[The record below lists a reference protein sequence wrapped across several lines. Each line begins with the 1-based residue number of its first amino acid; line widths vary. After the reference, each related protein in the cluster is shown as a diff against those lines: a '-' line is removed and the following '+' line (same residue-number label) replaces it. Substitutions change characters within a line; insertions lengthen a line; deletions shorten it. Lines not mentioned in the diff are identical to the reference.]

1 MGEGAKLGQNGLKM
15 PHDEC
20 RDVDR
25 DSQFLSIFVQDGIQ
39 IVFCIEMSRSPSL
52 IASVPA
58 GVVDT
63 ALDHNDDSQ
72 VGFKKPP

>member
-1 MGEGAKLGQNGLKM
+1 MTNAETWTEIPKFCRFLYKTEYKL
-15 PHDEC
+15 
-20 RDVDR
+20 
-25 DSQFLSIFVQDGIQ
+25 F
-39 IVFCIEMSRSPSL
+39 FCIEMSTIPSL

-58 GVVDT
+58 GFVDT